1 MSATVRDVLWH
12 LAAGFVLLAVLL
24 AMPTAALD
32 LPVRFPVT
40 GAAVYLAAVPLILA
54 VLPDH
59 LPGDRFGPANAVT
72 LVRLS
77 ATAVLSAALAL
88 APGVLADARLEWFL
102 AVLAIGAFILDGVD
116 GWIARRAG
124 VDSAFGAR
132 FDMELDAFVTL
143 VLAAL
148 VWRLDKAGAWV
159 LAAGLLRYAFIGAS
173 AFWPKLKTELPPSN
187 RRRFACALMVGT
199 LSVVV
204 VPVIPPEV
212 ALPAVAAALA
222 LLVYSFAADVAWLVK
237 LAENGRS

>member
-12 LAAGFVLLAVLL
+12 LAAGFLLLVALL
-24 AMPTAALD
+24 SMPAAALD
-32 LPVRFPVT
+32 LPGRFVVA
-40 GAAVYLAAVPLILA
+40 GVAAYLAAVPLILA

-72 LVRLS
+72 LIRLA
-77 ATAVLSAALAL
+77 ATAVLTAALTLSAGEL
-88 APGVLADARLEWFL
+88 SDARLGWFL
-102 AVLAIGAFILDGVD
+102 AVLAVAAFILDGVD

-159 LAAGLLRYAFIGAS
+159 LAAGLLRYAFIAAS
-173 AFWPKLKTELPPSN
+173 ALWPLLKAELPPSN

-199 LSVVV
+199 LSVAVA
-204 VPVIPPEV
+204 PIIP
-212 ALPAVAAALA
+212 ADLSLPAVAAALA
-222 LLVYSFAADVAWLVK
+222 LLVYSFAVDVAWLVRRPQ
-237 LAENGRS
+237 NGRT

>member
-40 GAAVYLAAVPLILA
+40 GVAVYLAAVPLILA

-88 APGVLADARLEWFL
+88 TPGELADARLEWFL
-102 AVLAIGAFILDGVD
+102 AVLAFGAFILDGVD

-148 VWRLDKAGAWV
+148 VWRLDMAGAWV
-159 LAAGLLRYAFIGAS
+159 LAAGMLRYAFIA
-173 AFWPKLKTELPPSN
+173 AAALWPLLKADLPPSN

-199 LSVVV
+199 LSA
-204 VPVIPPEV
+204 VIAPAIPAAV
-212 ALPAVAAALA
+212 SVPAVAGVLA
-222 LLVYSFAADVAWLVK
+222 FLAWSFAADVAWLLRHK
-237 LAENGRS
+237 R